1 RVVRRLG
8 AGERAVVFLGRS
20 LGDDDADSCAALK
33 VFGADVDND
42 SIATEVAALSAARS
56 PHVERLI
63 DVAAGTGEPRCLVL
77 ERLSGG
83 SLAALLRERTSVRA
97 GEAVT
102 ILASIARGLE
112 DLHEAG
118 FAHGRL
124 TLATVMFAE
133 TGRPVLIGLGYAVT
147 AGEASIAADYGRL
160 EIVAGAVLSRVER
173 EGRDEAVEAVGEW
186 LAAVQAGHIRSREP
200 GELEELIFRI
210 AQAVPVRL
218 RTRSRVSPDRLVPAP
233 PRGSQAT
240 TLFDVAHAAIDG
252 HPLRLVLGTLAARM
266 RPRRRLLWFA
276 GGLSAGLV
284 VLALMGLPSGRADS
298 LDTGSARG
306 SPAPQGSTSR
316 STAGSPGSMAGSP
329 PSSPRAA
336 ATAPAISQPS
346 AARGSPD
353 QPASDRDPIL
363 ADDPVAATGALFV
376 ERARCLAAGS
386 LACLE
391 GADQLGSAA
400 LDADQS
406 AVARARG
413 GATAHAGPDYARY
426 QASLIERTGDS
437 ALIELAPPVGESGA
451 RAAPENSKPASVLV
465 IKGEA
470 GWRLREIFE
479 Y

>member
-1 RVVRRLG
+1 MRGPRYDTAEETAEWRTLAGYRVVRRLG

-147 AGEASIAADYGRL
+147 AAEASIAADYGRL
-160 EIVAGAVLSRVER
+160 ELVARAVLSRVET
-173 EGRDEAVEAVGEW
+173 EGRDEAVEAVGGW
-186 LAAVQAGHIRSREP
+186 LAAARAGHIRGRQP
-200 GELEELIFRI
+200 GELEELIFGI

-218 RTRSRVSPDRLVPAP
+218 RTRSHGSPDRLVPAP
-233 PRGSQAT
+233 TRGAQAT
-240 TLFDVAHAAIDG
+240 TLVDVAHAAIDG
-252 HPLRLVLGTLAARM
+252 HPLRLVLSTLAERM

-276 GGLSAGLV
+276 GGLSAALV
-284 VLALMGLPSGRADS
+284 VVALTGLPSGRADS
-298 LDTGSARG
+298 LGTGSARG
-306 SPAPQGSTSR
+306 SP
-316 STAGSPGSMAGSP
+316 
-329 PSSPRAA
+329 
-336 ATAPAISQPS
+336 
-346 AARGSPD
+346 
-353 QPASDRDPIL
+353 
-363 ADDPVAATGALFV
+363 
-376 ERARCLAAGS
+376 
-386 LACLE
+386 
-391 GADQLGSAA
+391 
-400 LDADQS
+400 
-406 AVARARG
+406 
-413 GATAHAGPDYARY
+413 
-426 QASLIERTGDS
+426 
-437 ALIELAPPVGESGA
+437 
-451 RAAPENSKPASVLV
+451 
-465 IKGEA
+465 
-470 GWRLREIFE
+470 
-479 Y
+479 